1 MNTQMFQ
8 IQNENEDIRDRMI
21 TLEDLTGKDSATEV
35 HRLVTEKKA
44 LEHRVKNLESNNN
57 TWN

>member
-8 IQNENEDIRDRMI
+8 IQNENEDLRDRMI
-21 TLEDLTGKDSATEV
+21 TLEDFTGKDSVTEV
-35 HRLVTEKKA
+35 HRLVKEKRA

-57 TWN
+57 NWH